1 MKMGYFLE
9 NLFDICFYVI
19 MSVLLMWSISFI
31 DGQPFMAC
39 AREGIILGIVI
50 AAINAV
56 NRRIVNLEKKKDETV

>member
-1 MKMGYFLE
+1 MSYFLQ

-19 MSVLLMWSISFI
+19 MSVLLMWLISFI
-31 DGQPFMAC
+31 DGQSFMAC

-56 NRRIVNLEKKKDETV
+56 NRRIVNLEKKKNETV

>member
-1 MKMGYFLE
+1 MGYFLQ

-19 MSVLLMWSISFI
+19 MSVLVMWSISFI

>member
-1 MKMGYFLE
+1 
-9 NLFDICFYVI
+9 
-19 MSVLLMWSISFI
+19 MSVLLMWLISFI
-31 DGQPFMAC
+31 DGQSFMVC

>member
-1 MKMGYFLE
+1 MGYFLE

-19 MSVLLMWSISFI
+19 MSILLMWSISLI